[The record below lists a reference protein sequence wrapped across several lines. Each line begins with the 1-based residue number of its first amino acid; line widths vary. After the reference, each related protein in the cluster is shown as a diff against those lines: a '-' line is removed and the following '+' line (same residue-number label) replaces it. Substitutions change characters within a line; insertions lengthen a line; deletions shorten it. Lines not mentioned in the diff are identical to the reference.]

1 MSNFEAVKQKLLDR
15 KEELE
20 NLLSQIYKDEAQDQT
35 QDVADQ
41 ASSSSLEALKISLH
55 NNEQAEYKM
64 VLKALEMINEGT
76 YGVCIECGKPI
87 SEKRLAIFPTS
98 TRCIV
103 CQEAL
108 EEKRTF

>member
-1 MSNFEAVKQKLLDR
+1 MKLMARKQ
-15 KEELE
+15 ELE
-20 NLLSQIYKDEAQDQT
+20 SLLSQIYNEEAKEQT

-41 ASSSSLEALKISLH
+41 ASSSSSEDLKISLH

-64 VLKALEMINEGT
+64 VLKALDMVNDGT
-76 YGVCIECGKPI
+76 YGICIECEKPI

-98 TRCIV
+98 TRCIG

-108 EEKRTF
+108 EEKRAY